1 MTKIVD
7 KKIIL
12 KELRKNS
19 RTSIRALSRKLNVS
33 PSTVKI
39 KIKELEDEGIIKGY
53 VGIPNLQKMNL
64 INAVFFAQCNMKS
77 INKLK
82 ENPFVNSI
90 FRISNHYNLLI
101 EGIFPNIKE
110 YVKFKNSLIK
120 ENVNFEEYF
129 VTDEIKRE
137 EFLI

>member
-1 MTKIVD
+1 MTKKVNRRL
-7 KKIIL
+7 IL

-19 RTSIRALSRKLNVS
+19 RTSIRELSRKLNIS
-33 PSTVKI
+33 PSTVKM
-39 KIKELEDEGIIKGY
+39 KIRELEDEGIIKGY
-53 VGIPNLQKMNL
+53 VGMPNIQKMNL
-64 INAVFFAQCNMKS
+64 INAIFFAQCDAEE

-82 ENPFVNSI
+82 NNSFINSI

-101 EGIFPNIKE
+101 DCIFPNIKE

-120 ENVNFEEYF
+120 DKVEFREYF

-137 EFLI
+137 EFLV